1 MFFLVLEKLKK
12 LKLNWDLKDLKEKKS
27 EAELDECWNEIFRL
41 INTLRS
47 CEDKMLQSQVRF
59 SLNFYINYPI
69 YFIQQRQP
77 SAARKQKP
85 IKTSAASDKQHKPVE
100 KCYFIL

>member
-1 MFFLVLEKLKK
+1 
-12 LKLNWDLKDLKEKKS
+12 
-27 EAELDECWNEIFRL
+27 
-41 INTLRS
+41 
-47 CEDKMLQSQVRF
+47 MLQSQVRF